1 LEPILVKPV
10 SWLVKYPCIHIDTD
24 LEVDIQLADIVAFIM
39 KSAYK
44 RIKEGVVCDFI
55 GLNTLTQL
63 CMATLANCQIA
74 YKPENFYRIT

>member
-1 LEPILVKPV
+1 MEPILVKPV

-55 GLNTLTQL
+55 CLNTLTQL
-63 CMATLANCQIA
+63 CMATFSKLPDCLQAR
-74 YKPENFYRIT
+74 ELL

>member
-1 LEPILVKPV
+1 MEPILVKPV

-24 LEVDIQLADIVAFIM
+24 LEVDIQLADIVEFIM